1 MTNIHCLQ
9 AAADLQHQLR
19 QQDFELHSPNPRML
33 PAEYHPRKLRAEVLV
48 ESPAKQQ
55 EPKGK
60 KQGAR
65 AGSKDRKTKGASL

>member
-1 MTNIHCLQ
+1 MPVLCMQ

-19 QQDFELHSPNPRML
+19 QQDFELYSPNPRML
-33 PAEYHPRKLRAEVLV
+33 PAEYHPRKLRAKIFA

-65 AGSKDRKTKGASL
+65 AGPKDRTAKGVSL